1 MYKKVY
7 IAIDDSE
14 FSKQALSVATKIAKV
29 FNASLCLAHCISD
42 EDDESKKN
50 HGVQL
55 LEKAKA
61 DITDLTIETQ
71 LITADST
78 YGLNGITMA
87 IASSAIDW
95 EADLLVAG
103 TSNKKGLDR
112 FFLGSV
118 AEELVKKVD
127 CSVMLIRINQ

>member
-14 FSKQALSVATKIAKV
+14 FSKQALSVATKIAKI
-29 FNASLCLAHCISD
+29 FNASLCLAHCIS
-42 EDDESKKN
+42 EDDESKKD

-61 DITDLTIETQ
+61 SITDLTIETQ

-127 CSVMLIRINQ
+127 CSVMLVRINQ

>member
-1 MYKKVY
+1 MYY
-7 IAIDDSE
+7 
-14 FSKQALSVATKIAKV
+14 
-29 FNASLCLAHCISD
+29 
-42 EDDESKKN
+42 
-50 HGVQL
+50 GVQL

-61 DITDLTIETQ
+61 SITDLTIETQ

-127 CSVMLIRINQ
+127 CSVMLVRINQ